1 MWQNHETP
9 ISKEIIENL
18 NKWRDTLVHGQKG
31 SILLRCQFYPIC
43 STDST
48 KSQAKSQQEF
58 FSKIQELILI
68 FMCVKAKESEQP
80 K

>member
-1 MWQNHETP
+1 MWQNTKHQLL
-9 ISKEIIENL
+9 KEIIENL

-58 FSKIQELILI
+58 F
-68 FMCVKAKESEQP
+68 F
-80 K
+80 